1 MHNLDEFTAQSK
13 AAVTAREGQTTT
25 RGREWKRFR
34 FGEVMTVSPQG
45 IAGYRC
51 AVCGWGSRIEG
62 FVPSAVVIVYTW
74 RHIRYDIQILLKMF
88 HLIYWYK
95 RSKGSH
101 AQCLKS
107 ALFVNLSKWFCRT
120 HVEAARLLWVQSVSN
135 TVMSLSNVLKKAESY
150 DAIWVLCGP

>member
-51 AVCGWGSRIEG
+51 AVCGCGSRIED
-62 FVPSAVVIVYTW
+62 FIPSAVISVYTG
-74 RHIRYDIQILLKMF
+74 RHIRYDIQIYSECF
-88 HLIYWYK
+88 
-95 RSKGSH
+95 
-101 AQCLKS
+101 
-107 ALFVNLSKWFCRT
+107 T
-120 HVEAARLLWVQSVSN
+120 
-135 TVMSLSNVLKKAESY
+135 
-150 DAIWVLCGP
+150 